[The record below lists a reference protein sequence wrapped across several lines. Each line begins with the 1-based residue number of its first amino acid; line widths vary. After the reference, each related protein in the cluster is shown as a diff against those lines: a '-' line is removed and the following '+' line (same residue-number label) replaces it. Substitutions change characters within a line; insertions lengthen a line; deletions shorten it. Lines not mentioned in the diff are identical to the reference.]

1 MSTRQTVKRS
11 TGKQKEDGMSRFAGL
26 KQQRTANSPKAPE
39 PPQPTA
45 ASDRAKK
52 PREGKKLVGGYFSQE
67 LSRGINVLA
76 AEQGTSVQALL
87 GEAID
92 DLMRKHGKHPFGE
105 R

>member
-1 MSTRQTVKRS
+1 
-11 TGKQKEDGMSRFAGL
+11 MSRFAGL
-26 KQQRTANSPKAPE
+26 KQQRVASSPEATE
-39 PPQPTA
+39 PSQPVA
-45 ASDRAKK
+45 AGSRVRK

-67 LSRGINVLA
+67 LSRGVNVLA

>member
-1 MSTRQTVKRS
+1 
-11 TGKQKEDGMSRFAGL
+11 MSRG
-26 KQQRTANSPKAPE
+26 
-39 PPQPTA
+39 
-45 ASDRAKK
+45 
-52 PREGKKLVGGYFSQE
+52 V
-67 LSRGINVLA
+67 NVLA

>member
-1 MSTRQTVKRS
+1 
-11 TGKQKEDGMSRFAGL
+11 MSRFAGL
-26 KQQRTANSPKAPE
+26 RRQR
-39 PPQPTA
+39 A
-45 ASDRAKK
+45 ASSPEAAELSQPAAASTRVKK

-67 LSRGINVLA
+67 LSRGVNVLA
-76 AEQGTSVQALL
+76 AEQGTSVQALP

>member
-1 MSTRQTVKRS
+1 
-11 TGKQKEDGMSRFAGL
+11 MSRFAGL
-26 KQQRTANSPKAPE
+26 KQQRAAGSPEAAE
-39 PPQPTA
+39 LPQPA
-45 ASDRAKK
+45 GAGGRAKK
-52 PREGKKLVGGYFSQE
+52 PREGKKMVGGYFSQE

-76 AEQGTSVQALL
+76 AEQGTSVQALV

>member
-1 MSTRQTVKRS
+1 M
-11 TGKQKEDGMSRFAGL
+11 
-26 KQQRTANSPKAPE
+26 
-39 PPQPTA
+39 
-45 ASDRAKK
+45 
-52 PREGKKLVGGYFSQE
+52 VGGYFSQE

-76 AEQGTSVQALL
+76 AEQGTSVQALV

>member
-1 MSTRQTVKRS
+1 
-11 TGKQKEDGMSRFAGL
+11 MSRFEGL
-26 KQQRTANSPKAPE
+26 KQQRAANAPQVAE
-39 PPQPTA
+39 LPQPA
-45 ASDRAKK
+45 ADGSRAKK
-52 PREGKKLVGGYFSQE
+52 PREGKKMVGGYFSQE

-76 AEQGTSVQALL
+76 AEQGTSVQALV

>member
-1 MSTRQTVKRS
+1 
-11 TGKQKEDGMSRFAGL
+11 MSRFAGL
-26 KQQRTANSPKAPE
+26 KRQRAASSPEATKL
-39 PPQPTA
+39 PQPATA
-45 ASDRAKK
+45 SNRAKK
-52 PREGKKLVGGYFSQE
+52 SREGKKLVGGYFSQE

-92 DLMRKHGKHPFGE
+92 DLLRKHGKHPFGE

>member
-1 MSTRQTVKRS
+1 
-11 TGKQKEDGMSRFAGL
+11 MSRFAGL
-26 KQQRTANSPKAPE
+26 KRQRAASSPKATE
-39 PPQPTA
+39 LPQPATA
-45 ASDRAKK
+45 SSRAKK

>member
-1 MSTRQTVKRS
+1 
-11 TGKQKEDGMSRFAGL
+11 MSRFAGL
-26 KQQRTANSPKAPE
+26 KQRR
-39 PPQPTA
+39 A
-45 ASDRAKK
+45 ASSPEMTEPSSLAADSGRVRK

>member
-1 MSTRQTVKRS
+1 
-11 TGKQKEDGMSRFAGL
+11 MSRFAGL
-26 KQQRTANSPKAPE
+26 KQQRAASPSEGAE
-39 PPQPTA
+39 SPQPAA
-45 ASDRAKK
+45 ASRRAKK

-67 LSRGINVLA
+67 LSRGIDVLA

>member
-1 MSTRQTVKRS
+1 
-11 TGKQKEDGMSRFAGL
+11 MSRFAGL
-26 KQQRTANSPKAPE
+26 KQQRGAGSLAATE
-39 PPQPTA
+39 PVQPA
-45 ASDRAKK
+45 EGRVRK

-67 LSRGINVLA
+67 LSRSVNVLA

-92 DLMRKHGKHPFGE
+92 DLLRKHGKHPFGE

>member
-1 MSTRQTVKRS
+1 
-11 TGKQKEDGMSRFAGL
+11 MSRFAGL
-26 KQQRTANSPKAPE
+26 KQQREASSPEAAE
-39 PPQPTA
+39 PPQPVA
-45 ASDRAKK
+45 GGRVRK

-67 LSRGINVLA
+67 LSRGVNVLA

>member
-1 MSTRQTVKRS
+1 
-11 TGKQKEDGMSRFAGL
+11 MSRFAGL
-26 KQQRTANSPKAPE
+26 KQQRAASPSEAAE
-39 PPQPTA
+39 LPQPA
-45 ASDRAKK
+45 AAGSRAKK

>member
-1 MSTRQTVKRS
+1 
-11 TGKQKEDGMSRFAGL
+11 MSRFAGL
-26 KQQRTANSPKAPE
+26 KQQQRAASSPEVAGPSHPTANG
-39 PPQPTA
+39 
-45 ASDRAKK
+45 RVRK

-67 LSRGINVLA
+67 MSRGVNVLA